1 MHRGGFCILVHL
13 NANWKHPLTQLKDT
27 SKKYKKIVSEDYLE
41 IQIGKLRHGCFLLK
55 STVNRVHFQRTM
67 FACLALRLFDLSEI
81 QRSLQAEVNTKTDS
95 LLLLCTMRDWPP
107 LNHVSH
113 KISRVLLSSFT
124 ITVPLCVVQTYIG
137 VVVHCCDSLL
147 VLSFK

>member
-27 SKKYKKIVSEDYLE
+27 SKKYKNRFWGLFENTM
-41 IQIGKLRHGCFLLK
+41 QISKLRHGCFLLK

-113 KISRVLLSSFT
+113 KISRVILWTF
-124 ITVPLCVVQTYIG
+124 TVPLCVVQTYIG

-147 VLSFK
+147 VQTFK

>member
-1 MHRGGFCILVHL
+1 M
-13 NANWKHPLTQLKDT
+13 
-27 SKKYKKIVSEDYLE
+27 
-41 IQIGKLRHGCFLLK
+41 QIGKLRHGYFLLK

-95 LLLLCTMRDWPP
+95 LLCTMRDWPP

-113 KISRVLLSSFT
+113 KISRVILSTFT
-124 ITVPLCVVQTYIG
+124 VSLCVVQTYIG

>member
-1 MHRGGFCILVHL
+1 M
-13 NANWKHPLTQLKDT
+13 
-27 SKKYKKIVSEDYLE
+27 
-41 IQIGKLRHGCFLLK
+41 QIGKLRHGCFLLK
-55 STVNRVHFQRTM
+55 SIVNRVHFQRTM

-113 KISRVLLSSFT
+113 KISRVILSSFNFHSA
-124 ITVPLCVVQTYIG
+124 TVCGTDLYW
-137 VVVHCCDSLL
+137 CCGTLL
-147 VLSFK
+147 R